1 VRPKDADEVLGK
13 MSTNTSVPGK
23 GRRFITK
30 EAITSVIGPTE
41 EIANKQVV
49 IMSAKDLTES

>member
-1 VRPKDADEVLGK
+1 